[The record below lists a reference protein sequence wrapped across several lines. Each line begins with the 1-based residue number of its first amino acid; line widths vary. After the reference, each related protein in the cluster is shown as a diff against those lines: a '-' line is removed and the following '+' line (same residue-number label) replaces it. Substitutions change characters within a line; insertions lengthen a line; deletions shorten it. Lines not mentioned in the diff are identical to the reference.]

1 MEIEHDGT
9 RAIKKKLSKV
19 RPTLKNAQSPAGLPG
34 LGQIAIF
41 IKAVDRGPCRGQIPQ
56 NGCST

>member
-1 MEIEHDGT
+1 MMEQELF
-9 RAIKKKLSKV
+9 KKKLSKV